1 MIIVSRALSHYV
13 VSLCCLVV
21 HSGGLVAVLRSL
33 SCLMV
38 FLMIVPHGAVYASG
52 FRLPGTALSPYLVSP
67 PWPSLIMP
75 CHYLVPFC
83 SLIRIML
90 WLTEHR
96 AWIDQVGPYVT
107 KRARDSGTKVE
118 WSDWTFSFSLL
129 HTPLEEFLGAA
140 RRLREVALRVKERG
154 HG

>member
-1 MIIVSRALSHYV
+1 MILSHNACPTIYTFV
-13 VSLCCLVV
+13 WPKTV
-21 HSGGLVAVLRSL
+21 HGS
-33 SCLMV
+33 
-38 FLMIVPHGAVYASG
+38 Y
-52 FRLPGTALSPYLVSP
+52 
-67 PWPSLIMP
+67 
-75 CHYLVPFC
+75 
-83 SLIRIML
+83 
-90 WLTEHR
+90 
-96 AWIDQVGPYVT
+96 QVGPYVT